1 MVASDKVPEE
11 RASSF
16 ACPLCGV
23 VAWQEW
29 DELYCSITFERN
41 PQLCRCEAC
50 RGLSLWFN
58 GSMIIPATGS
68 VRAPSADL
76 PKEVQDTYNEARSV
90 VAHSPRA
97 AAALLRLA
105 IEQLCV
111 HLNGEGLTLDK
122 HVARLVSGGLHNQTA
137 DMFDAVRL
145 VGNNAIHP
153 VDRIGPQENP
163 EIVKTLFWLV
173 NEIAD
178 EVITKPKQ
186 REEATAWI
194 PPEER
199 ERMAKRDAKMTA
211 RRAKEQVG

>member
-1 MVASDKVPEE
+1 MVASENVPEE

-23 VAWQEW
+23 VAWQNW

-58 GSMIIPATGS
+58 GSMLIPPTGG
-68 VRAPSADL
+68 VRAPSPDL
-76 PKEVQDTYNEARSV
+76 PEEVLETYNEARSV
-90 VAHSPRA
+90 VAHSSRA

-111 HLNGEGLTLDK
+111 HLNGEGPTLDK
-122 HVARLVSGGLHNQTA
+122 HVALLVSEGLNKQTA

-145 VGNNAIHP
+145 VGNNAMHP
-153 VDRIGPQENP
+153 VDRIGLREDPGMAQL
-163 EIVKTLFWLV
+163 LFWLV

-186 REEATAWI
+186 REEATSWI
-194 PPEER
+194 PPEEP
-199 ERMAKRDAKMTA
+199 E
-211 RRAKEQVG
+211 

>member
-1 MVASDKVPEE
+1 
-11 RASSF
+11 
-16 ACPLCGV
+16 
-23 VAWQEW
+23 
-29 DELYCSITFERN
+29 
-41 PQLCRCEAC
+41 
-50 RGLSLWFN
+50 
-58 GSMIIPATGS
+58 MIIPATGT
-68 VRAPSADL
+68 VRAPSPDL
-76 PKEVQDTYNEARSV
+76 PEEVQDTYNEARSV

-111 HLNGEGLTLDK
+111 HLHGEGLTLDK
-122 HVARLVSGGLHNQTA
+122 HVALLVSGGLHNQTA

-153 VDRIGPQENP
+153 VDRIGLQENP
-163 EIVKTLFWLV
+163 DIVQTLFWLV

-186 REEATAWI
+186 REAATAWI

-199 ERMAKRDAKMTA
+199 ERMAK
-211 RRAKEQVG
+211 